1 MDSPDQPRE
10 PLPAEA
16 SARPVAAPPSVR
28 AARPAPAAP
37 AAPSDLSAH
46 PALSSRPG
54 PGRRAARWVAA
65 AVFALALAVRLAY
78 GFEIRDLPTLHEL
91 VMDAQRYDQ
100 LARDILDHGWRPR
113 EAFYQAPLYPYLLA
127 AVYAASGRSL
137 TAMRVVQA
145 LLGALTAALTA
156 LAGGRLW
163 QRAGGAAADRRRV
176 VAAAIAGV
184 LAALYA
190 PAVFYTPLLLKTV
203 PALFLE
209 SAALVLLLPPAG
221 RGLSPARALA
231 AGAAL
236 GGAALLQESL
246 LLLAPAAAFY
256 VAVATEDATEEAG
269 TGEAAATERAPRV
282 QEAER
287 PPHAPTS
294 RRRRAVA
301 ALALVAGAALALA
314 PAAVLNYAASGEVL
328 LTSSQGGMNFYI
340 GNARGATG
348 TYAALSS
355 GSQVPER
362 QRADARRLAAAFAS
376 RERGRPVAPGD
387 LDPAEVSRL
396 FWRETRREIAA
407 DPGAWLRLLMRK
419 VRLFWNAYE
428 LPDAEG
434 FRVYRRES
442 LLLRCDPVVFGI
454 VTPLAA
460 VGLLA
465 LCRGGSHRRRR
476 ALLPAL
482 LAGTVCAAVVAF
494 FVFGRYRLA
503 ALPFLLPLAAAGV
516 LELLAVST
524 RARAASLGT
533 AARPA
538 LDLALLAAAGL
549 AVNLPCFSAAEVRQ
563 QDAVIEYNLGVA
575 ANRWSAAAGAES
587 RRLAAASPGQP
598 SPAARA
604 SLDRAVSRASSAI
617 AYLEAAARDSPGF
630 LAAEVEC
637 AIARERRGSYLA
649 AAGGYAQAAA
659 DYLAA
664 RERLVAA
671 MASGVSR
678 ERREAAMA
686 SGAERRAAAM
696 AFGESGGPAGGHS
709 EGGGGDDPELVREA
723 RRLMESLDAGFGAAA
738 NDLGVQQIAAGQLD
752 RAEATLTQAAAI
764 APTQPAPRGSLALC
778 RYQRGLAARRR
789 GAWPEAAR
797 LFAAS
802 RDGYRQAV
810 SLAETAGRAD
820 LAALYRQ
827 GLAAAEA
834 ELAREPRP
842 PG

>member
-10 PLPAEA
+10 PLFPRVPVHGR
-16 SARPVAAPPSVR
+16 SA
-28 AARPAPAAP
+28 
-37 AAPSDLSAH
+37 
-46 PALSSRPG
+46 
-54 PGRRAARWVAA
+54 PGRRATWWVLA
-65 AVFALALAVRLAY
+65 AVFAFALAVRLVY
-78 GFEIRDLPTLHEL
+78 TFEIRDLPTLHEL

-100 LARDILDHGWRPR
+100 LAREVLDHGWRPR

-127 AVYAASGRSL
+127 AVYAVSGRSL
-137 TAMRVVQA
+137 TAMRLAQA
-145 LLGALTAALTA
+145 LLGALTAALA
-156 LAGGRLW
+156 GLAAGRLCGHA
-163 QRAGGAAADRRRV
+163 AGRQGVA
-176 VAAAIAGV
+176 AAAIAGT

-209 SAALVLLLPPAG
+209 STALVLLLPPAG

-246 LLLAPAAAFY
+246 LLLAPAAALY
-256 VAVATEDATEEAG
+256 VALAGKDVPEVIETPAVEHSREASG
-269 TGEAAATERAPRV
+269 RRPRV
-282 QEAER
+282 
-287 PPHAPTS
+287 
-294 RRRRAVA
+294 RRQAGR
-301 ALALVAGAALALA
+301 ALALLAGAALALA
-314 PAAVLNYAASGEVL
+314 PAALLNYAASGEVL

-362 QRADARRLAAAFAS
+362 QRADAGRLAAAFAS
-376 RERGRPVAPGD
+376 RERGRPVAPGE
-387 LDPAEVSRL
+387 LDPAAVSRL
-396 FWRETRREIAA
+396 FWRETWREIAA
-407 DPGAWLRLLMRK
+407 DPGAWLRLLGRK

-442 LLLRCDPVVFGI
+442 LLLRCDPVVFG
-454 VTPLAA
+454 VVAPLAA

-465 LCRGGSHRRRR
+465 LARGGGPRRRR

-482 LAGTVCAAVVAF
+482 LAGTAGAAVVAF

-524 RARAASLGT
+524 RAGAASAGA

-549 AVNLPCFSAAEVRQ
+549 AVNVPCLSAAEVRQ

-587 RRLAAASPGQP
+587 QRLAAAAHGRP

-604 SLDRAVSRASSAI
+604 SLDRAVSRASRAI
-617 AYLEAAARDSPGF
+617 AYLEQAARDSPGF
-630 LAAEVEC
+630 LAAEIEWAV
-637 AIARERRGSYLA
+637 ARERRGSYLA
-649 AAGGYAQAAA
+649 AGGRYAQAAA
-659 DYLAA
+659 DYLSA

-671 MASGVSR
+671 M
-678 ERREAAMA
+678 EP
-686 SGAERRAAAM
+686 RAAARM
-696 AFGESGGPAGGHS
+696 PGASGGATGGHS
-709 EGGGGDDPELVREA
+709 GGGGDDNPELVSEA
-723 RRLMESLDAGFGAAA
+723 RRLLVSLDAGAAA
-738 NDLGVQQIAAGQLD
+738 ATNDLGVQLIAAGQLD
-752 RAEATLTQAAAI
+752 RAETTLTHAVAM
-764 APTQPAPRGSLALC
+764 APGQPEPRGSLALC
-778 RYQRGLAARRR
+778 RFQRGLAVRRR
-789 GAWPEAAR
+789 GDRQEAVR

-802 RDGYRQAV
+802 RDSYHEAV
-810 SLAETAGRAD
+810 RLAESADRAD
-820 LAALYRQ
+820 LAALYRR
-827 GLAAAEA
+827 GLEATEA
-834 ELAREPRP
+834 ELGRDTRP
-842 PG
+842 HG

>member
-10 PLPAEA
+10 PLPAGA
-16 SARPVAAPPSVR
+16 SARSDPGACPG
-28 AARPAPAAP
+28 RP
-37 AAPSDLSAH
+37 D
-46 PALSSRPG
+46 RPG
-54 PGRRAARWVAA
+54 RSGRSGRLEPGRRATWWVAA

-78 GFEIRDLPTLHEL
+78 IFEIRDLPTLHEL

-137 TAMRVVQA
+137 TAMRLAQA
-145 LLGALTAALTA
+145 LVGALTAALTA

-163 QRAGGAAADRRRV
+163 RRQAV
-176 VAAAIAGV
+176 AAAAIAGA

-209 SAALVLLLPPAG
+209 SAALVLLLPPSG

-246 LLLAPAAAFY
+246 LLLAPAAALY
-256 VAVATEDATEEAG
+256 VTIAGTDATEEV
-269 TGEAAATERAPRV
+269 ETE
-282 QEAER
+282 EAER
-287 PPHAPTS
+287 PRHVPL
-294 RRRRAVA
+294 RRRQRAGR
-301 ALALVAGAALALA
+301 ALALLAGAALALA
-314 PAAVLNYAASGEVL
+314 PAALLNYAASGEVL

-362 QRADARRLAAAFAS
+362 QRADAQRLAAELAS
-376 RERGRPVAPGD
+376 RERGRAVAPGE

-396 FWRETRREIAA
+396 FWRETWREIAA
-407 DPGAWLRLLMRK
+407 DPGAWLRLLLRK

-442 LLLRCDPVVFGI
+442 LLLRCDPVVFGM
-454 VTPLAA
+454 VAPLAA

-465 LCRGGSHRRRR
+465 LCRGCRHRRRR

-482 LAGTVCAAVVAF
+482 LAGAACAAVVAF

-503 ALPFLLPLAAAGV
+503 AIPFLLPLAAAGV
-516 LELLAVST
+516 LELIAVST
-524 RARAASLGT
+524 RARAASFGA

-575 ANRWSAAAGAES
+575 ANRWSGAADAES
-587 RRLAAASPGQP
+587 QRLAAAAHGQP

-604 SLDRAVSRASSAI
+604 SLDRAVSRASRAI
-617 AYLEAAARDSPGF
+617 AYLEEAAQNSPGF
-630 LAAEVEC
+630 LAAEIEW

-649 AAGGYAQAAA
+649 ASGGYAEAAA

-664 RERLVAA
+664 RERLV
-671 MASGVSR
+671 
-678 ERREAAMA
+678 
-686 SGAERRAAAM
+686 ERRAAAM
-696 AFGESGGPAGGHS
+696 APGAVGGAAGGHS
-709 EGGGGDDPELVREA
+709 RGGGGDDPELVREA
-723 RRLMESLDAGFGAAA
+723 RRLLASLDAGATAAT
-738 NDLGVQQIAAGQLD
+738 NDLGLQLIAAGQLD
-752 RAEATLTQAAAI
+752 RAEATLIQAAAI
-764 APTQPAPRGSLALC
+764 APGQPAPRGSLALC
-778 RYQRGLAARRR
+778 RFQRGLAARRR
-789 GAWPEAAR
+789 GAWPEAGR

-802 RDGYRQAV
+802 RDGYREAV
-810 SLAETAGRAD
+810 HLAESAGRAD
-820 LAALYRQ
+820 LAALYRRGQ
-827 GLAAAEA
+827 SAADA
-834 ELAREPRP
+834 ELARASHP
-842 PG
+842 PA

>member
-10 PLPAEA
+10 PSPAEA
-16 SARPVAAPPSVR
+16 SAR
-28 AARPAPAAP
+28 
-37 AAPSDLSAH
+37 
-46 PALSSRPG
+46 
-54 PGRRAARWVAA
+54 VAA
-65 AVFALALAVRLAY
+65 AVFALALVVRLAY

-91 VMDAQRYDQ
+91 VMDAQRYDR

-137 TAMRVVQA
+137 TAMRVAQA
-145 LLGALTAALTA
+145 LLGALTAALAA

-163 QRAGGAAADRRRV
+163 ERAGGAAADHRRAV
-176 VAAAIAGV
+176 AAAAIAGV

-190 PAVFYTPLLLKTV
+190 PAVFYNPLLLKTV

-246 LLLAPAAAFY
+246 LLLAPAAAVY
-256 VAVATEDATEEAG
+256 VAVAGEDATDP
-269 TGEAAATERAPRV
+269 EAAGPGTAAETERPRHV
-282 QEAER
+282 EEGER

-294 RRRRAVA
+294 RRRRAGA
-301 ALALVAGAALALA
+301 ALALLAGAALALA
-314 PAAVLNYAASGEVL
+314 PAALLNYAASGEVL

-362 QRADARRLAAAFAS
+362 QRADAQRLAAAFAS
-376 RERGRPVAPGD
+376 RERGRPVTPGE
-387 LDPAEVSRL
+387 LDAAEVSRL

-407 DPGAWLRLLMRK
+407 DPGAWLRLLLRK

-454 VTPLAA
+454 VAPLAA

-465 LCRGGSHRRRR
+465 LCRGGPRRRRR

-482 LAGTVCAAVVAF
+482 LAGTACAAVVAF

-503 ALPFLLPLAAAGV
+503 ALPFLLPLAAAGA
-516 LELLAVST
+516 LELIAVST
-524 RARAASLGT
+524 RARAASLGA

-549 AVNLPCFSAAEVRQ
+549 AVNLPCFSAAEVRR

-587 RRLAAASPGQP
+587 RRLAAAAPGQP

-664 RERLVAA
+664 KERLVAA

-678 ERREAAMA
+678 ERWAAAMA
-686 SGAERRAAAM
+686 SGVSGERRAIAIASERQAA
-696 AFGESGGPAGGHS
+696 ASLSEISRGPAGGHS
-709 EGGGGDDPELVREA
+709 AGGGGGDPELVMEA
-723 RRLMESLDAGFGAAA
+723 RRLLSSLDAGAAAAA

-752 RAEATLTQAAAI
+752 RAEATLTHAVAI
-764 APTQPAPRGSLALC
+764 APAQPAPRGSLALC

-789 GAWPEAAR
+789 GAGPEAVR
-797 LFAAS
+797 LFGAS
-802 RDGYRQAV
+802 RDGYRQAAH
-810 SLAETAGRAD
+810 LAEAAGRAD

-827 GLAAAEA
+827 GLAAADA
-834 ELAREPRP
+834 QLAREPHP

>member
-10 PLPAEA
+10 PLPPEG
-16 SARPVAAPPSVR
+16 SARAIQ
-28 AARPAPAAP
+28 
-37 AAPSDLSAH
+37 
-46 PALSSRPG
+46 
-54 PGRRAARWVAA
+54 WVFA
-65 AVFALALAVRLAY
+65 AVLAFALAVRLVY
-78 GFEIRDLPTLHEL
+78 TFEIRDLPTLHEL

-127 AVYAASGRSL
+127 AVYAVSGRSL
-137 TAMRVVQA
+137 TAMRLAQA
-145 LLGALTAALTA
+145 LLGALTAALA
-156 LAGGRLW
+156 AVAAGRLW
-163 QRAGGAAADRRRV
+163 ERAAGRQA
-176 VAAAIAGV
+176 VAAAVIAGT

-221 RGLSPARALA
+221 RGLSPARALG

-246 LLLAPAAAFY
+246 LLLAPAAALY
-256 VAVATEDATEEAG
+256 MALAGEDGPEQVETPA
-269 TGEAAATERAPRV
+269 
-282 QEAER
+282 AER
-287 PPHAPTS
+287 PRQAF
-294 RRRRAVA
+294 RRRPPGWRRAGR
-301 ALALVAGAALALA
+301 ALALLAGVALALA
-314 PAAVLNYAASGEVL
+314 PAALLNYAASGDL
-328 LTSSQGGMNFYI
+328 LVTSSQSGMNFYI

-362 QRADARRLAAAFAS
+362 QRADAGRLAAAFAS
-376 RERGRPVAPGD
+376 RERGRAVTPGE
-387 LDPAEVSRL
+387 LDPAAVSRL
-396 FWRETRREIAA
+396 FWRETWREVAA
-407 DPGAWLRLLMRK
+407 DPGAWLRLLVRK
-419 VRLFWNAYE
+419 LRLFWNAYE

-442 LLLRCDPVVFGI
+442 LLLRCDPVVFG
-454 VTPLAA
+454 VVAPLAA

-465 LCRGGSHRRRR
+465 LARGGRLRRRR

-516 LELLAVST
+516 LELIVVST
-524 RARAASLGT
+524 RARAASVRA

-549 AVNLPCFSAAEVRQ
+549 AVNVPCLSAAEVRQ

-575 ANRWSAAAGAES
+575 ANRWAGAAAAES
-587 RRLAAASPGQP
+587 QRLAAAAHGQA

-604 SLDRAVSRASSAI
+604 SLDRAVSRAARAI
-617 AYLEAAARDSPGF
+617 AYLEEAARDSPGF
-630 LAAEVEC
+630 LAAEIEWMV
-637 AIARERRGSYLA
+637 ARERRGSYLA
-649 AAGGYAQAAA
+649 ASGRYAQAAA

-664 RERLVAA
+664 
-671 MASGVSR
+671 
-678 ERREAAMA
+678 
-686 SGAERRAAAM
+686 ERRAAAM
-696 AFGESGGPAGGHS
+696 TPGASGGAAGAHS
-709 EGGGGDDPELVREA
+709 EGAGGDDPELVREA
-723 RRLMESLDAGFGAAA
+723 RRLLPSLDAGAAA
-738 NDLGVQQIAAGQLD
+738 AINDLGVQLIAAGQFD
-752 RAEATLTQAAAI
+752 RAEAVLSHAAAI
-764 APTQPAPRGSLALC
+764 APGQPEPRGSLALC
-778 RYQRGLAARRR
+778 RFQRGLAARRR
-789 GAWPEAAR
+789 GDRPEAAR

-802 RDGYRQAV
+802 RDGYREAAQ
-810 SLAETAGRAD
+810 LAEGAGRAD
-820 LAALYRQ
+820 LAALYRRGQ
-827 GLAAAEA
+827 AAAEA
-834 ELAREPRP
+834 ELSREPHP

>member
-10 PLPAEA
+10 PLSPEA
-16 SARPVAAPPSVR
+16 SARRPS
-28 AARPAPAAP
+28 
-37 AAPSDLSAH
+37 
-46 PALSSRPG
+46 AL
-54 PGRRAARWVAA
+54 GRRATWWVFA
-65 AVFALALAVRLAY
+65 AVFAYALAVRLVY
-78 GFEIRDLPTLHEL
+78 TFEIRDLPTLHEL

-100 LARDILDHGWRPR
+100 LARDVLDHGWRPR

-127 AVYAASGRSL
+127 AVYAVSGRSL
-137 TAMRVVQA
+137 TAMRLAQA

-156 LAGGRLW
+156 LAAGRLCE
-163 QRAGGAAADRRRV
+163 RAAGRQGVA
-176 VAAAIAGV
+176 AAAIAGT

-236 GGAALLQESL
+236 GGAGLLQESL
-246 LLLAPAAAFY
+246 LLLAPAAALY
-256 VAVATEDATEEAG
+256 VALAGEDGPEAIE
-269 TGEAAATERAPRV
+269 TPEV
-282 QEAER
+282 ER
-287 PPHAPTS
+287 PRQAS
-294 RRRRAVA
+294 RRRPQLGQRAGR
-301 ALALVAGAALALA
+301 ALALLAGAALALA
-314 PAAVLNYAASGEVL
+314 PAALLNYAASGEVL

-362 QRADARRLAAAFAS
+362 QRADAGRLAAAFAS
-376 RERGRPVAPGD
+376 RERGRAVAPGE

-396 FWRETRREIAA
+396 FWRETWREIAA
-407 DPGAWLRLLMRK
+407 DPGAWLRLLVRK
-419 VRLFWNAYE
+419 ARLFWNAYE

-442 LLLRCDPVVFGI
+442 LLLRCDPVVFG
-454 VTPLAA
+454 VVAPLAA

-465 LCRGGSHRRRR
+465 LARGGRRRRRR
-476 ALLPAL
+476 ALLAAL
-482 LAGTVCAAVVAF
+482 LAGTACAAVAAF

-516 LELLAVST
+516 LELIAVST
-524 RARAASLGT
+524 RARAAAVGA

-549 AVNLPCFSAAEVRQ
+549 AVNVPCLSPAEVRQ

-587 RRLAAASPGQP
+587 QRLAAAAHGQP

-604 SLDRAVSRASSAI
+604 SLDRALSRASRAI
-617 AYLEAAARDSPGF
+617 AYLEEAARDSPGF
-630 LAAEVEC
+630 LAAEIEWAV
-637 AIARERRGSYLA
+637 ARERRGSYLA
-649 AAGGYAQAAA
+649 AGGGYAQAAA
-659 DYLAA
+659 DYLGA
-664 RERLVAA
+664 RERL
-671 MASGVSR
+671 
-678 ERREAAMA
+678 EAAMIL
-686 SGAERRAAAM
+686 GAP
-696 AFGESGGPAGGHS
+696 GGAAGGHS
-709 EGGGGDDPELVREA
+709 GGGGGDDPELVREA
-723 RRLMESLDAGFGAAA
+723 RRLMASLDAGAAA
-738 NDLGVQQIAAGQLD
+738 ATNDLGLQLVAAGQLD
-752 RAEATLTQAAAI
+752 RAEAVLTHAATI
-764 APTQPAPRGSLALC
+764 APGQPEPRGSLALC
-778 RYQRGLAARRR
+778 RFQRGLATRRR
-789 GAWPEAAR
+789 DDPREAAR

-802 RDGYRQAV
+802 RDGYREAAR
-810 SLAETAGRAD
+810 LAESAGRAA
-820 LAALYRQ
+820 LAALYRR

-834 ELAREPRP
+834 ELSRDTRSH
-842 PG
+842 G

>member
-1 MDSPDQPRE
+1 MF
-10 PLPAEA
+10 
-16 SARPVAAPPSVR
+16 
-28 AARPAPAAP
+28 
-37 AAPSDLSAH
+37 
-46 PALSSRPG
+46 
-54 PGRRAARWVAA
+54 A
-65 AVFALALAVRLAY
+65 AVFTFALAVRLVY
-78 GFEIRDLPTLHEL
+78 TFEIRDLPTLHEL

-100 LARDILDHGWRPR
+100 LARDILGHGWRPR

-127 AVYAASGRSL
+127 AVYAVSGRSL
-137 TAMRVVQA
+137 TAMRLAQA
-145 LLGALTAALTA
+145 LVGALTAVLTA

-163 QRAGGAAADRRRV
+163 ERAGGAADDRRQV
-176 VAAAIAGV
+176 VAAAAIAGS

-246 LLLAPAAAFY
+246 LLLAPAAALY
-256 VAVATEDATEEAG
+256 VALAGTDAPEEVAT
-269 TGEAAATERAPRV
+269 AAAEGPRQV
-282 QEAER
+282 
-287 PPHAPTS
+287 S
-294 RRRRAVA
+294 RRRPRRWRRAGR
-301 ALALVAGAALALA
+301 ALALLAGAALALA
-314 PAAVLNYAASGEVL
+314 PAALLNYAASGDVL

-348 TYAALSS
+348 TYTALSS

-362 QRADARRLAAAFAS
+362 QQADARRVAAAFAS
-376 RERGRPVAPGD
+376 RERGRAVAPGE

-396 FWRETRREIAA
+396 FWRETWREIAA
-407 DPGAWLRLLMRK
+407 DPGAWLRLLVRK
-419 VRLFWNAYE
+419 ARLFWNAYE

-442 LLLRCDPVVFGI
+442 LLLRCDPVVFG
-454 VTPLAA
+454 VVAPLAA

-465 LCRGGSHRRRR
+465 LARGGPLRRRR

-482 LAGTVCAAVVAF
+482 LAGTACAAVVAF

-516 LELLAVST
+516 LELIAIST
-524 RARAASLGT
+524 RARAASAGA

-549 AVNLPCFSAAEVRQ
+549 AVNLPCLSAAEVRQ

-575 ANRWSAAAGAES
+575 ANRWTGAAGAES
-587 RRLAAASPGQP
+587 QRLAAAAHGQP

-604 SLDRAVSRASSAI
+604 SLERAVSRASRAI
-617 AYLEAAARDSPGF
+617 AYLEEAARDSPGF
-630 LAAEVEC
+630 LAAELEW

-649 AAGGYAQAAA
+649 ATGGYAQAA
-659 DYLAA
+659 DDDLAA

-671 MASGVSR
+671 M
-678 ERREAAMA
+678 
-686 SGAERRAAAM
+686 ERRAAARM
-696 AFGESGGPAGGHS
+696 PGASGGAAGGHS
-709 EGGGGDDPELVREA
+709 EGADGDDPELVREA
-723 RRLMESLDAGFGAAA
+723 RRLLASLDAGAAA
-738 NDLGVQQIAAGQLD
+738 ATNDLGVQLIAAGQLD
-752 RAEATLTQAAAI
+752 RAEAILTHAAAI
-764 APTQPAPRGSLALC
+764 APGRPEPRGSLALC
-778 RYQRGLAARRR
+778 RFQRGLAARRR
-789 GAWPEAAR
+789 GDRPEAAR

-802 RDGYRQAV
+802 REGYREAV
-810 SLAETAGRAD
+810 RLAESAGRAD
-820 LAALYRQ
+820 LAALYRR

-834 ELAREPRP
+834 ELSRDTPSH
-842 PG
+842 G